1 MSFAIIKRSQTVLA
15 LAIFLVIGL
24 FSVLKATP
32 AQATAEDLL
41 ASHYLQ
47 LDPLILNV
55 KSPRRRGAYLKVTP
69 VLVST
74 DDSFHAR
81 LEGNVPL
88 VRNTLLEL
96 YSNHSVEQLLAE
108 NAMETM
114 REKSLQTMRKLLRKQ
129 DGIESLSDVLFMEF
143 VVQ

>member
-1 MSFAIIKRSQTVLA
+1 MSFSLFKRSQNILA
-15 LAIFLVIGL
+15 LAILLVIGL
-24 FSVLKATP
+24 VFGLKVD
-32 AQATAEDLL
+32 QAKASEEDLL
-41 ASHYLQ
+41 TSYYLQ

-74 DDSFHAR
+74 DESFHSK
-81 LEGNVPL
+81 LENNIPL
-88 VRNTLLEL
+88 VRNTFLEL
-96 YSNHSVEQLLAE
+96 YSNKNVDQLLAE
-108 NAMETM
+108 HAMEEM
-114 REKSLQTMRKLLRKQ
+114 RQLSLTTLRDLLKKQ